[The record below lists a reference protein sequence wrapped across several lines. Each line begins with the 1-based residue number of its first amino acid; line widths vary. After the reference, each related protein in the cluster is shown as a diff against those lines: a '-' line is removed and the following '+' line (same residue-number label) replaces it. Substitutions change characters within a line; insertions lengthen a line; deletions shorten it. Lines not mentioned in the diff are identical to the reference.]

1 MRVLITGG
9 AGFVGS
15 RLARRFRRDHP
26 GARIVAFDN
35 LRRRGS
41 ETNVRELAR
50 LDVEFVHGDVR
61 QPDDLLALD
70 GGFDVVIDAAA
81 EPSVHAGLDGS
92 PAYVLRTNL
101 DGTLNLLEL
110 ARRRAGAFVFLST
123 SRVYSIGA
131 LRAIALE
138 DGPSRLEIAAE
149 QSLRG
154 ISRAGIAEDFPVD
167 GPRSLYGASKLA
179 SELFVQEYADTYGLR
194 AVIDRCGVI
203 SGAGQFGR
211 SEQGVFAMWVA
222 SHHFGL
228 PLRYTG
234 FGGTGHQV
242 RDLLH
247 PDDLYDLVVR
257 QLDDI
262 DRVSGQVFNVGGGL
276 EGSVSMCELTDLC
289 RARVEREVP
298 VDGVPETSPVD
309 IPLFVCDSR
318 RAAET
323 FGWTPARGPA
333 QIVDEIAGW
342 IEDEEATL
350 APLFGVRREVTPG

>member
-15 RLARRFRRDHP
+15 RLAQRFRQDRPD
-26 GARIVAFDN
+26 ARVVAFDN

-41 ETNVRELAR
+41 ETNLPRLAR
-50 LDVEFVHGDVR
+50 MGVEFVHGDVR
-61 QPDDLLALD
+61 QADDLLALE
-70 GGFDVVIDAAA
+70 GSFDVVIDAAA

-92 PAYVLRTNL
+92 PAYVIQTNL
-101 DGTLNLLEL
+101 AGTLNLLEL
-110 ARRRAGAFVFLST
+110 TRRRGGAFVFLST
-123 SRVYSIGA
+123 SRVYSMGA
-131 LRAIALE
+131 LRGIALE
-138 DGPSRLEIAAE
+138 DGPTRLEIAAE
-149 QSLRG
+149 QSLPG
-154 ISRAGIAEDFPVD
+154 ISQAGIAEDFPVD

-179 SELFVQEYADTYGLR
+179 SELFVQEYADSYGLR
-194 AVIDRCGVI
+194 AVINRCGVL

-234 FGGTGHQV
+234 FGGAGHQV

-247 PDDLYDLVVR
+247 PDDLHDLIVR

-262 DRVSGQVFNVGGGL
+262 DRVSGDVYNVGGGIP
-276 EGSVSMCELTDLC
+276 GSVSMLELTELC
-289 RARVEREVP
+289 RARLDREVP
-298 VDGVPETSPVD
+298 IGNVPDTSPVD
-309 IPLFVCDSR
+309 IPLFVCDGR
-318 RAAET
+318 KVAERL
-323 FGWTPARGPA
+323 GWTASRGPA

-342 IEDEEATL
+342 IEDEEETL
-350 APLFGVRREVTPG
+350 APLFGAARRSPA